1 MLQLQP
7 QRHVD
12 LVAIVPIG
20 EPKRTVVATELF
32 PTVLLVEGL
41 KLLAAS

>member
-1 MLQLQP
+1 MLQLEP

-20 EPKRTVVATELF
+20 EQKRILVAAELF
-32 PTVLLVEGL
+32 PTMLLVEGL
-41 KLLAAS
+41 KLLTPS